1 MGTFTD
7 LIGKRVNDVLVNDDK
22 TVIAFRTIEGE
33 YLAYYAS
40 GECCNDVWFN
50 HLTCTNALGT
60 GDLFDILRGTEVL
73 GEETKGWVDV
83 KNEDAD
89 SYDVIEDAFW
99 SIQTSRGWIDL
110 EVRNTHNGYYG
121 GHVERRRELNEEEIA
136 ELKSVR
142 DF

>member
-1 MGTFTD
+1 VGTFTD
-7 LIGKRVNDVLVNDDK
+7 LIGKRVNDVLINDDK

-40 GECCNDVWFN
+40 GDCCNNVWFN

-60 GDLFDILRGTEVL
+60 GDVFDILRGAEVL
-73 GEETKGWVDV
+73 GEETKGWSDV
-83 KNEDAD
+83 VNERD
-89 SYDVIEDAFW
+89 SYEVVEDGFW
-99 SIQTSRGWIDL
+99 TIKTARGYIDL

>member
-1 MGTFTD
+1 VGIFTD
-7 LIGKRVNDVLVNDDK
+7 LIGKRVNDVLMNDDK
-22 TVIAFRTIEGE
+22 TMIVFQTVEGE
-33 YLAYYAS
+33 YLGYSAH

-73 GEETKGWVDV
+73 GEEAKGWVDV
-83 KNEDAD
+83 KNEDED
-89 SYDVIEDAFW
+89 SWNVIEDAFW

-121 GHVERRRELNEEEIA
+121 GHVERTKELSNKEIA

>member
-1 MGTFTD
+1 VGTFTD
-7 LIGKRVNDVLVNDDK
+7 LIGKRVNDVLINDDK

-40 GECCNDVWFN
+40 GDCCNNVWFN

-60 GDLFDILRGTEVL
+60 GDVFDILRGAEVL
-73 GEETKGWVDV
+73 GEETKGWSDV
-83 KNEDAD
+83 VNERD
-89 SYDVIEDAFW
+89 SYEVVEDGFW
-99 SIQTSRGWIDL
+99 TIKTARGYIDL

-121 GHVERRRELNEEEIA
+121 GHVERCTELTNEEIA
-136 ELKSVR
+136 ALTSVR